1 MSAANN
7 PNDARGPAQISPIPP
22 RHSSTT
28 TTAAGS
34 NSASG
39 GTSSP
44 NAQPEPASTQIATQS
59 VAAPNN
65 NGTASTTTNNA
76 AAAADTSRNNANSGV
91 IDMSGTEEGE
101 DVFAALKEKQ
111 EREFSICK
119 IWKHT
124 KGRSD
129 VYNHMHQ
136 IAIDASKVSKIY
148 SDDNINNDV
157 PSILYY
163 IYTNTHTLTDIY
175 FLCTSYVR
183 LRQTLPLL
191 TLLNQVRD

>member
-7 PNDARGPAQISPIPP
+7 PNDARGPAQVSPIPP

-28 TTAAGS
+28 TTAAGP

-44 NAQPEPASTQIATQS
+44 NVQPASTQIATQS
-59 VAAPNN
+59 VAAPNNN

-76 AAAADTSRNNANSGV
+76 AAAADTSRNNANSGA
-91 IDMSGTEEGE
+91 IDVSGTEEGE
-101 DVFAALKEKQ
+101 DVFAPLKEKQ

-136 IAIDASKVSKIY
+136 IAIDEKKVSKIY
-148 SDDNINNDV
+148 SDDNIINNDV
-157 PSILYY
+157 LSILYY

-175 FLCTSYVR
+175 FLCTSYVHKPSIGCGR
-183 LRQTLPLL
+183 PYPC
-191 TLLNQVRD
+191 